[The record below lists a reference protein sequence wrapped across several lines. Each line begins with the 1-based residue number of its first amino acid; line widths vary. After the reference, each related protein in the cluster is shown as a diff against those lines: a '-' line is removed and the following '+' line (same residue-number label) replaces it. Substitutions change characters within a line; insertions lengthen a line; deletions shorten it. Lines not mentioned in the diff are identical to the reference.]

1 MNDSP
6 LFVDYRKGSVNL
18 ALYEPVRSLLTPCLK
33 CNGEILASGVKL
45 DKLKVKPCKWEQDRS
60 GIWHDSENGSHCQ
73 TCFDT
78 GRTLSTLSS
87 GDVSFYG
94 NGSSGTVSIGV
105 EIKEITELLSSLISG
120 RLQDTQM
127 RGMVNDYDPGH
138 RWILHYGRYRPSP
151 VDGMIQTW
159 KEGHAQRR
167 AGWYTFKTKTRDK
180 QGNWK
185 EEAAFP
191 YSRLESFKCCSAKE
205 YGFDFVRVEDV
216 IEAAQWVGVLYST
229 WTKPYHTHKSMQV
242 FDKSQDVRSRL
253 RKELTE
259 EKVKSGKVQ
268 FHVNGKVNGNS
279 GDSDKRLMDRAAVF
293 SQFPSIGYERAVAA
307 ARRFPS
313 IKAGVNATIDEW
325 AELEIVTKGKTERVI
340 RLGKDVASGVVKFVS

>member
-6 LFVDYRKGSVNL
+6 LLVDYRKGSVNL
-18 ALYEPVRSLLTPCLK
+18 ALYEPVRSLLTSCLE
-33 CNGEILASGVKL
+33 CSGKVGKL
-45 DKLKVKPCKWEQDRS
+45 WIVDKS
-60 GIWHDSENGSHCQ
+60 GIYHYQDDGKSK
-73 TCFDT
+73 TCMACHDT

-127 RGMVNDYDPGH
+127 RGMVNDYDDGH
-138 RWILHYGRYRPSP
+138 RWVLHYGRYRPSP

-159 KEGHAQRR
+159 KEGHSQRR
-167 AGWYTFKTKTRDK
+167 AGWYTFKPNNKSIPY
-180 QGNWK
+180 GYL
-185 EEAAFP
+185 EA
-191 YSRLESFKCCSAKE
+191 FKCCSAKE
-205 YGFDFVRVEDV
+205 YGFDFVRVEDI
-216 IEAAQWVGVLYST
+216 IEAAQWIGVLYRT
-229 WTKPYHTHKSMQV
+229 WTRPYHTHKSMQV

-259 EKVKSGKVQ
+259 EKIKTGKVQ
-268 FHVNGKVNGNS
+268 FHVQGKTNGN

-293 SQFPSIGYERAVAA
+293 SQFPSIGYERAVTAA
-307 ARRFPS
+307 KHFPS
-313 IKAGVNATIDEW
+313 IKAGVNASVDEW

>member
-6 LFVDYRKGSVNL
+6 LLVDYRKGSVNL
-18 ALYEPVRSLLTPCLK
+18 ALYEPVRSLLTTCLE
-33 CNGEILASGVKL
+33 CNGEV
-45 DKLKVKPCKWEQDRS
+45 DKKAWIIDKS
-60 GIWHDSENGSHCQ
+60 GIAHCADNSS
-73 TCFDT
+73 CSCYGT

-94 NGSSGTVSIGV
+94 NDTSGTVSIGV

-159 KEGHAQRR
+159 KEGNPNRR
-167 AGWYTFKTKTRDK
+167 TGWYTFKTKTRDK
-180 QGNWK
+180 HGNWK
-185 EEAAFP
+185 EEAFL

-216 IEAAQWVGVLYST
+216 IEAAQWIGVLYNT

-259 EKVKSGKVQ
+259 EKIKTGKVQ
-268 FHVNGKVNGNS
+268 LHVQGKVNNN

-307 ARRFPS
+307 AKHYPS
-313 IKAGVNATIDEW
+313 IRAGVNASVDEW
-325 AELEIVTKGKTERVI
+325 AELEIVTRGKTERVI